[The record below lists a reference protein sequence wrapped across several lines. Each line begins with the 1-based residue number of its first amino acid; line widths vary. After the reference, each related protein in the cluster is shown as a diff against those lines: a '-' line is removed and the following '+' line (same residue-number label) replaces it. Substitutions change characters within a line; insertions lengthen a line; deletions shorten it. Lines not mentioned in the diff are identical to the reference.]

1 MKKRGSVPLFVL
13 AKLDKRAETT
23 DTLLYYISDLRTD
36 LEEML
41 LSIYEGVLE
50 AREIYNA
57 EFPETPVSMKTVN
70 DYMDTFH
77 IIEVPYIGG

>member
-13 AKLDKRAETT
+13 AKLNKRAETT
-23 DTLLYYISDLRTD
+23 DTILYYVSDLRTD
-36 LEEML
+36 IEEML

-50 AREIYNA
+50 VRNTYNI

-70 DYMDTFH
+70 DYMDTFC
-77 IIEVPYIGG
+77 IIQVPYIGG